1 VFGVIADDRALVDWL
16 AVGWHAVNES
26 IEPASA
32 NAKDGM
38 FRGMRERRGD
48 AITVISPKEDSIM
61 YVAMDGTQQS
71 NSHPDRLR
79 TRDQAIASTTFRR
92 IAF

>member
-1 VFGVIADDRALVDWL
+1 MFGVIADDRALVDWL

-26 IEPASA
+26 IEAANA

-71 NSHPDRLR
+71 PPDRLR